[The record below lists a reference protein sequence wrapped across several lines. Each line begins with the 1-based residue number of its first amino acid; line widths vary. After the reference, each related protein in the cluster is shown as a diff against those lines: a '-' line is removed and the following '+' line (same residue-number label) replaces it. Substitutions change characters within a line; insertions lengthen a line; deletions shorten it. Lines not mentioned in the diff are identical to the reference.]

1 MSAAL
6 LDGKAI
12 AKEVREEVATRNAS
26 FQERFGRPVG
36 LVVVRVGDDPAS
48 EIYVRGK
55 RKAALEAGLNAEEH
69 HLPET
74 TTQSDLL
81 SRIEALN
88 ARPEIDAVLV
98 QLPLP
103 KQIDADTVIAALDPI
118 KDVDG
123 FHPVNAGY
131 LATGRKGT
139 RPCTPVG
146 CLYML
151 DRAGV
156 ALEGR
161 QAVVVGRSNIVGKP
175 VALMLLERGCTVTI
189 CHSKTRDLGAVV
201 ASADVLVVAIGKAAL
216 VKGAWV
222 KPGAAVIDVGMNR
235 LPDGKLMGD
244 VEFEPARERA
254 AFITPVPGGVGPMT
268 IAMLLNNAI
277 DCAERRTAARRG

>member
-1 MSAAL
+1 MPAAL
-6 LDGKAI
+6 LDGKVM
-12 AKEVREEVATRNAS
+12 AKEVRDTAATRNAA
-26 FQERFGRPVG
+26 FLARAGRPAG
-36 LVVVRVGDDPAS
+36 LVVVRVGQDPAS

-55 RKAALEAGLNAEEH
+55 RKAALEAGLLTEEH

-74 TTQSDLL
+74 TTQIELL
-81 SRIEALN
+81 TRIAELN
-88 ARPEIDAVLV
+88 ARPEIDGVLV

-103 KQIDADTVIAALDPI
+103 KHIDADAIISALDPM

-123 FHPVNAGY
+123 FHPVNAGF

-151 DRAGV
+151 DRANV

-161 QAVVVGRSNIVGKP
+161 HAVVVGRSNIVGKP
-175 VALMLLERGCTVTI
+175 VALMLLERGSTVTI
-189 CHSKTRDLGAVV
+189 CHSKTRDLAAVV
-201 ASADVLVVAIGKAAL
+201 GSADVLVTAIGKAAL
-216 VKGAWV
+216 VKGAWI

-254 AFITPVPGGVGPMT
+254 SFITPVPGGVGPMT
-268 IAMLLNNAI
+268 IAMLLSNAI
-277 DCAERRTAARRG
+277 DCAERRTGLR

>member
-1 MSAAL
+1 MAEL
-6 LDGKAI
+6 LDGKLI
-12 AKEVREEVATRNAS
+12 AKEVRDGVARRNAA
-26 FQERFGRPVG
+26 FVARQGRPVG
-36 LVVVRVGDDPAS
+36 LVVVRVGNDPAS
-48 EIYVRGK
+48 EVYVRGK
-55 RKAALEAGLNAEEH
+55 RKAALEAGLLTEEH

-74 TTQSDLL
+74 TSQEELL
-81 SRIEALN
+81 THVAQLN

-103 KQIDADTVIAALDPI
+103 KQINADVIISALDPV

-123 FHPVNAGY
+123 FHPVNAGF

-156 ALEGR
+156 ELDGKH
-161 QAVVVGRSNIVGKP
+161 AVVVGRSNIVGKP

-189 CHSKTRDLGAVV
+189 CHSRTRDLAAVV
-201 ASADVLVVAIGKAAL
+201 GTADVLVVAIGRAAL
-216 VKGAWV
+216 VKGGWV

-244 VEFEPARERA
+244 VEFEAARERA
-254 AFITPVPGGVGPMT
+254 SFITPVPGGVGPMT
-268 IAMLLNNAI
+268 IAMLLSNAI
-277 DCAERRTAARRG
+277 DCAERRVGSP